1 MRHPSAIVAASAS
14 TAAARVAVAAALLA
28 FLLAGC
34 QALAST
40 PPPPTPADFAGI
52 VSFLAAEGIAVE
64 NVTTG
69 DAGCDDRQLVGP
81 AISLRAGGL
90 DQATPVALHL
100 YLFRGAAAYEKLRS
114 AVDDCAASYVT
125 DASTYESIDAM
136 PFVAAGQGPWGDA
149 FREALRTALTKAAG
163 G

>member
-1 MRHPSAIVAASAS
+1 VRRLASLSAIA
-14 TAAARVAVAAALLA
+14 TLLA
-28 FLLAGC
+28 FSLVGC

-52 VSFLAAEGIAVE
+52 VAFLASEGIGVQD
-64 NVTTG
+64 VRTG
-69 DAGCDDRQLVGP
+69 DAGCDDRQLIGP
-81 AISLRAGGL
+81 AISLRASGL
-90 DQATPVALHL
+90 DQTTPVALHV

-125 DASTYESIDAM
+125 DASTYESVDAM
-136 PFVAAGQGPWGDA
+136 PFVAAGQGPWAPG

>member
-1 MRHPSAIVAASAS
+1 VRRLASLSAIVA
-14 TAAARVAVAAALLA
+14 LLA
-28 FLLAGC
+28 TLVSGC

-52 VSFLAAEGIAVE
+52 VAFLAAEGIAVE

-81 AISLRAGGL
+81 AISSRASGL

-100 YLFRGAAAYEKLRS
+100 YLFKGAAAYEKLRP
-114 AVDDCAASYVT
+114 AVDACAASFVT

-136 PFVAAGQGPWGDA
+136 PFVAAGQGPWAPG

>member
-1 MRHPSAIVAASAS
+1 MRRLAAASAI
-14 TAAARVAVAAALLA
+14 AALLA
-28 FLLAGC
+28 FSLTGC

-52 VSFLAAEGIAVE
+52 VAFLAAEGIAVD
-64 NVTTG
+64 NVRTG
-69 DAGCDDRQLVGP
+69 DAGCGDRRLVGP

-90 DQATPVALHL
+90 DQATPVAVHL
-100 YLFRGAAAYEKLRS
+100 YLFKGAAAYEKLRS
-114 AVDDCAASYVT
+114 VVDDCAGAFVA

-136 PFVAAGQGPWGDA
+136 PFVAVGQGPWAPG